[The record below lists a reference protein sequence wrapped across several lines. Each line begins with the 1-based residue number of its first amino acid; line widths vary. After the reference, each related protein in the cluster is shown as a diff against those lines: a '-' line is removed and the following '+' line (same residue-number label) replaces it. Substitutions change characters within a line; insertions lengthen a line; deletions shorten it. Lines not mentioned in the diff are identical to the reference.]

1 LQDVS
6 IGLKIGNINVNNTGC
21 ADDIALLSTQLSDAQ
36 IMVNMALDFANLEGY
51 ELQPKKSVAINIRGN
66 NKQCETTN
74 EKLNMGNITMPE
86 VEQATHLG
94 IIRTTTMKHNIQTNV
109 DENITK
115 ARRSAYSLFGC
126 GFHGHN
132 GLDPESLLHIYKT
145 YITPVLLYGMELL
158 LPSSK
163 PLEQLELFQKR
174 ILKQILSLPM
184 SCPDPAVYILTG
196 ILPIEAQIHIKAPT
210 FFNKVCHQG
219 EKKPLRK
226 SLQEDN

>member
-1 LQDVS
+1 
-6 IGLKIGNINVNNTGC
+6 
-21 ADDIALLSTQLSDAQ
+21 
-36 IMVNMALDFANLEGY
+36 
-51 ELQPKKSVAINIRGN
+51 
-66 NKQCETTN
+66 
-74 EKLNMGNITMPE
+74 MPE

-109 DENITK
+109 DENLTK

-196 ILPIEAQIHIKAPT
+196 ILPIEAQIHIKALT
-210 FFNKVCHQG
+210 FFNNVCHQG
-219 EKKPLRK
+219 EKKTLRK

>member
-1 LQDVS
+1 
-6 IGLKIGNINVNNTGC
+6 
-21 ADDIALLSTQLSDAQ
+21 
-36 IMVNMALDFANLEGY
+36 
-51 ELQPKKSVAINIRGN
+51 
-66 NKQCETTN
+66 
-74 EKLNMGNITMPE
+74 MPE

-94 IIRTTTMKHNIQTNV
+94 IIKTTTMKHNIQTNV

-126 GFHGHN
+126 GFHEHN

-145 YITPVLLYGMELL
+145 YITSVLLYGMELL

-184 SCPDPAVYILTG
+184 SCPDPAVYILIG
-196 ILPIEAQIHIKAPT
+196 ILPIEAQIHIKPSHSSITSVIRA
-210 FFNKVCHQG
+210 
-219 EKKPLRK
+219 KKTLRK
-226 SLQEDN
+226 NLQEDN

>member
-1 LQDVS
+1 
-6 IGLKIGNINVNNTGC
+6 
-21 ADDIALLSTQLSDAQ
+21 
-36 IMVNMALDFANLEGY
+36 
-51 ELQPKKSVAINIRGN
+51 
-66 NKQCETTN
+66 
-74 EKLNMGNITMPE
+74 MGNITMPE

-126 GFHGHN
+126 GFRGHN

-174 ILKQILSLPM
+174 ILK
-184 SCPDPAVYILTG
+184 
-196 ILPIEAQIHIKAPT
+196 
-210 FFNKVCHQG
+210 
-219 EKKPLRK
+219 
-226 SLQEDN
+226 

>member
-1 LQDVS
+1 MTDV
-6 IGLKIGNINVNNTGC
+6 IEECEGFY
-21 ADDIALLSTQLSDAQ
+21 
-36 IMVNMALDFANLEGY
+36 MNLCFY
-51 ELQPKKSVAINIRGN
+51 W
-66 NKQCETTN
+66 
-74 EKLNMGNITMPE
+74 
-86 VEQATHLG
+86 
-94 IIRTTTMKHNIQTNV
+94 
-109 DENITK
+109 ENIAK

-196 ILPIEAQIHIKAPT
+196 ILPIEAQIHIKPCFDDT
-210 FFNKVCHQG
+210 
-219 EKKPLRK
+219 
-226 SLQEDN
+226 

>member
-1 LQDVS
+1 
-6 IGLKIGNINVNNTGC
+6 
-21 ADDIALLSTQLSDAQ
+21 
-36 IMVNMALDFANLEGY
+36 
-51 ELQPKKSVAINIRGN
+51 
-66 NKQCETTN
+66 
-74 EKLNMGNITMPE
+74 MGNITMPE
-86 VEQATHLG
+86 VEQSTHLG

-115 ARRSAYSLFGC
+115 ARRSAYSLFEC
-126 GFHGHN
+126 EFHGHN

-184 SCPDPAVYILTG
+184 SCP
-196 ILPIEAQIHIKAPT
+196 AQPFIY
-210 FFNKVCHQG
+210 
-219 EKKPLRK
+219 
-226 SLQEDN
+226 

>member
-1 LQDVS
+1 
-6 IGLKIGNINVNNTGC
+6 
-21 ADDIALLSTQLSDAQ
+21 
-36 IMVNMALDFANLEGY
+36 
-51 ELQPKKSVAINIRGN
+51 
-66 NKQCETTN
+66 
-74 EKLNMGNITMPE
+74 MPE
-86 VEQATHLG
+86 VEQAPHLG
-94 IIRTTTMKHNIQTNV
+94 IIKTTTMKHNIQTNV

-126 GFHGHN
+126 GFHEHN

-184 SCPDPAVYILTG
+184 WIATLFFGCNSYPSRFAKSRAMLTM
-196 ILPIEAQIHIKAPT
+196 ICA
-210 FFNKVCHQG
+210 
-219 EKKPLRK
+219 
-226 SLQEDN
+226 SLS

>member
-1 LQDVS
+1 MHRS
-6 IGLKIGNINVNNTGC
+6 WSTW
-21 ADDIALLSTQLSDAQ
+21 LLTLRTSRDMNYGSP
-36 IMVNMALDFANLEGY
+36 
-51 ELQPKKSVAINIRGN
+51 ELQPKKSVAIHIRGN

-86 VEQATHLG
+86 LDQATHLG
-94 IIRTTTMKHNIQTNV
+94 IIRITTMKHNIQTNV

-145 YITPVLLYGMELL
+145 DITPVLLYGMELL

-184 SCPDPAVYILTG
+184 SCPDPAVYTNWNSTNRSTHSYKSPHIL
-196 ILPIEAQIHIKAPT
+196 Q
-210 FFNKVCHQG
+210 
-219 EKKPLRK
+219 
-226 SLQEDN
+226 

>member
-1 LQDVS
+1 MHRS
-6 IGLKIGNINVNNTGC
+6 WSTW
-21 ADDIALLSTQLSDAQ
+21 LLT
-36 IMVNMALDFANLEGY
+36 ANLEGY
-51 ELQPKKSVAINIRGN
+51 ELQPKKSVAIHIRGN
-66 NKQCETTN
+66 NKRCETTN

-94 IIRTTTMKHNIQTNV
+94 IIRTATMKHNIQTNV

-115 ARRSAYSLFGC
+115 PRRSAYSLFGC

-132 GLDPESLLHIYKT
+132 GLDPVSLLHIYKT

-184 SCPDPAVYILTG
+184 SCPDPVGKKYRIFVLLLEVVTLTFV
-196 ILPIEAQIHIKAPT
+196 LQT
-210 FFNKVCHQG
+210 
-219 EKKPLRK
+219 
-226 SLQEDN
+226 SLSIGFLLSPSGTCVPSFI